1 MAARQQAQQPQRE
14 RHQVRSDERQHPTQ
28 ARQPRPPM
36 RGPPIIPRSH
46 PPRFRGQGQ
55 RPGDGGEHQS
65 GLEAVHQLVG
75 DLPVGQADED
85 EQEGLHRRGV
95 VDAGEAHEAQGVGQR
110 RQPQGRPQRDQ
121 RRQGEHQQHDEGEVD
136 GAGGPGEGGCAGVVG
151 VVAPVE
157 HLGVVEGDVG
167 VVHGEDGRAEA
178 GAVKQS
184 GQQNQE
190 GDGGVEGAVCPALSR
205 MSWRSLFGRC
215 GVWLREC
222 GWHVGVVP
230 SGSRG

>member
-1 MAARQQAQQPQRE
+1 MPALCPAHMAARQQTQQPQRE

-121 RRQGEHQQHDEGEVD
+121 RRQGEISSTTRARWTALV
-136 GAGGPGEGGCAGVVG
+136 APARAGVPG
-151 VVAPVE
+151 
-157 HLGVVEGDVG
+157 
-167 VVHGEDGRAEA
+167 
-178 GAVKQS
+178 
-184 GQQNQE
+184 
-190 GDGGVEGAVCPALSR
+190 
-205 MSWRSLFGRC
+205 
-215 GVWLREC
+215 
-222 GWHVGVVP
+222 
-230 SGSRG
+230 